1 MGMGK
6 FVPKTKEIVARSLRQ
21 LTYSTLVYTHG
32 KKSLVTSTIN
42 VLTITVALNLSVAT
56 GSWEASPISIPF
68 QKAYKSAFVVKFAFL
83 VRFVVSVTLPS
94 HLPLEEFLGF
104 VVVVEMPGMHTQM
117 K

>member
-1 MGMGK
+1 MQELTCNCMGMGK

-56 GSWEASPISIPF
+56 GS
-68 QKAYKSAFVVKFAFL
+68 
-83 VRFVVSVTLPS
+83 
-94 HLPLEEFLGF
+94 
-104 VVVVEMPGMHTQM
+104 
-117 K
+117 